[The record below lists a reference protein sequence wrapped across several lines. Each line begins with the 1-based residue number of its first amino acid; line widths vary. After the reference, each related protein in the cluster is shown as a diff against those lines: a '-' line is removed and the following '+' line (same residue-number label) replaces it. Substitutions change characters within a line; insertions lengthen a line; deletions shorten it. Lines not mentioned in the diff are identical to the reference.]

1 MIDQTTCATCGGR
14 RALQLWAGCHP
25 DVVFH
30 HARGDCG
37 NCAGKKAE
45 AARVVCEQARERRR
59 RREQERAQHQER
71 EREEEARASV
81 CVECNGPRD
90 PQMRFRVGDK
100 GLCDRCNRQ
109 RKEQERREKLWR
121 GLQERIGSEL
131 QKLDPEHPDFDRA
144 AYEKAQL
151 WDGFKYFDAHGKRC
165 FPTEEEKEKGGW
177 EPDGVVSLYVYGPA
191 GCGKTRIAVFIC
203 RRECANFEFVEF
215 ITETQFVAAV
225 AAMANTDTR
234 EASAELFARLS
245 EADLLFFDDLGTASL
260 TEARYSRLFELV
272 DYRYREGLP
281 TVWTSNKSP
290 AQIREWVKRYWI
302 KQGCDEEEARTNAHK
317 VERRITG
324 TISELIAEIIEC
336 E

>member
-1 MIDQTTCATCGGR
+1 MVDQTTCATCGGR

-37 NCAGKKAE
+37 NCAGNKAE
-45 AARVVCEQARERRR
+45 AARVVCEQARE
-59 RREQERAQHQER
+59 QQQAR

-90 PQMRFRVGDK
+90 PQMRFWVGDK
-100 GLCDRCNRQ
+100 GLCDRCKAK
-109 RKEQERREKLWR
+109 RKVQERREKLWR
-121 GLQERIGSEL
+121 ELQERIGSEL

-144 AYEKAQL
+144 AYEEAQL
-151 WDGFKYFDAHGKRC
+151 WDGFQYFDAHKKRC

-177 EPDGVVSLYVYGPA
+177 ESHGVNSLYLHGPA

-203 RRECANFEFVEF
+203 RRECANFNSVEF

-290 AQIREWVKRYWI
+290 KRIGAWVKRFWI
-302 KQGCDEEEARTNAHK
+302 KQGCDEEEAKTNAEK
-317 VERRITG
+317 VWRRIAG
-324 TISELIAEIIEC
+324 TESELIAEIIEC